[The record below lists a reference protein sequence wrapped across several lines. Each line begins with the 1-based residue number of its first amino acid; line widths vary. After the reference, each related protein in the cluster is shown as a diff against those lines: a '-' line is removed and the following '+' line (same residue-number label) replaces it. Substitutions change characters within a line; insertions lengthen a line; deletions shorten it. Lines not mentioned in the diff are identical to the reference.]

1 MWGMM
6 WGMKFNPRFRREN
19 RSANVGSEFIP
30 HTPLTRAKTEVG
42 NDAESIYP
50 LPGDVEGEQTQRR
63 FLHPRDRPGDGGSG
77 NHLLHP
83 LSDPRRENGGG
94 EGGAILEAGQHDSR
108 E

>member
-63 FLHPRDRPGDGGSG
+63 FLHPRDFPGHGGSG
-77 NHLLHP
+77 EDLLP
-83 LSDPRRENGGG
+83 PVQDAGRKDGGGKSAPRRATGKH
-94 EGGAILEAGQHDSR
+94 QPR
-108 E
+108 